1 VPVFG
6 SGTGSRGDN
15 LVSNAVAPHR
25 LQQRPSIVTPGNPV
39 LTDAY
44 VLEPGTAGNN
54 VSTPHQAGFDPAGD
68 LVVVTYIAPDDW
80 TPAATQCVASDYTT
94 AANGAWRLTLNTAGT
109 LSFQNSV
116 GGVADV
122 ANCTIAPPGVGDGF
136 GVWLYWYR
144 QSSDGTTDFKY
155 SYDLPTADPAT
166 IVWTNIQINRAAQ
179 LGVLTA
185 PTADVHIGGFAAGA
199 TDPFAGK
206 IYRVIAYT
214 STAMSTKLWDMRP
227 GDWTSGT
234 TWVSAAT
241 GETWTINGTASVV
254 PAAGGGSPQTVT
266 AQIATGT
273 WTAIAGTVTAGPVT
287 VTAQV
292 AAGTWTAIA
301 GTVTA
306 GAVTKTAQVATGT
319 WTANPGTVTAG
330 NATVTAQV
338 AAGTWTAIPG
348 TLSAGGGGPQS
359 VTAQIATGTWSAVVG
374 TPTGGAVSLTAQVAT
389 ATWTAIPGTVTGGP
403 VTKTAQIATGTWT
416 AIPGT
421 VTGGPV
427 TVAAQVATGTWS
439 AVAGT
444 ISSGGQIVT
453 AQIAVA
459 TWTANPG
466 TVTGG
471 PTTITAQVA
480 TAAWSAVAGA
490 LVSAGVLVELGDA
503 ITGYNPGRIYGANP
517 APAAGA
523 NPGRIDGTNPAAT
536 VGRNP
541 GMTFGQN
548 PAAVAGRNSPQLV
561 GSLR

>member
-1 VPVFG
+1 MPVFG

-25 LQQRPSIVTPGNPV
+25 LQPQPFQVVQPGI
-39 LTDAY
+39 TDAY
-44 VLEPGTAGNN
+44 VLEPGSSGNN
-54 VSTPHQAGFDPAGD
+54 VSTPHVVAYNPAGD
-68 LVVVTYIAPDDW
+68 LTLIVRAALDDW
-80 TPAATQCVASDYTT
+80 TPAAQQTLVSKRGATIADASWRLAINTTGFPLLAVSVDGVATSTATSLVALALGDGSAIWLRATRTSSTGRVDFYYAPDQSAIPTVWTDLSVNRATT
-94 AANGAWRLTLNTAGT
+94 AGALNPSTADIYIGGYNAGT
-109 LSFQNSV
+109 LESLAGKVFQV
-116 GGVADV
+116 VEIGGL
-122 ANCTIAPPGVGDGF
+122 N
-136 GVWLYWYR
+136 
-144 QSSDGTTDFKY
+144 TTDTQLFNMK
-155 SYDLPTADPAT
+155 
-166 IVWTNIQINRAAQ
+166 AA
-179 LGVLTA
+179 
-185 PTADVHIGGFAAGA
+185 
-199 TDPFAGK
+199 
-206 IYRVIAYT
+206 
-214 STAMSTKLWDMRP
+214 
-227 GDWTSGT
+227 DWTSGT

-254 PAAGGGSPQTVT
+254 PAVGGGGSPQTVT
-266 AQIATGT
+266 AQVATGT

-292 AAGTWTAIA
+292 AAGTWSAIA

-306 GAVTKTAQVATGT
+306 GAVTKTAQVAAGT
-319 WTANPGTVTAG
+319 WSANPGTVTAG
-330 NATVTAQV
+330 NATVTAQI
-338 AAGTWTAIPG
+338 ATGTWTAIPG
-348 TLSAGGGGPQS
+348 TMSAGGGGPQS

-421 VTGGPV
+421 PTGGPV
-427 TVAAQVATGTWS
+427 TVAAQVATGTWT

-453 AQIAVA
+453 AQVAVA
-459 TWTANPG
+459 TWTARPG

-471 PTTITAQVA
+471 STSITAQVA
-480 TAAWSAVAGA
+480 TAAWSAVASA
-490 LVSAGVLVELGDA
+490 LVSAGLLVELGEA
-503 ITGYNPGRIYGANP
+503 ITGYNPGRIYGATP
-517 APAAGA
+517 APVAGT
-523 NPGRIDGTNPAAT
+523 NPGRIDATNPAAT